1 MFEASFLFN
10 LPCLVGATAID
21 ISWLIEK
28 VSLATWETIYMVIIS
43 TVLAY
48 LMGLPLGV
56 ILVITEKGHILEN
69 IPLNQILGFIVNVFR
84 SIPFIIFLILVIPL
98 TKLLVGG
105 FIGTVASMVPLTL
118 AAVPFVARL
127 VETSLKEI
135 EWGLIEAALSMGANA
150 WQIITKVLLPEASP
164 SLILGVAI
172 TTINLVSYSATAGI
186 VGGGGLGTLA
196 YYYGYQRY
204 QTLVLL
210 VTVVI
215 LVVMVQGVQVLGDT
229 LAARVVKQR
238 R

>member
-1 MFEASFLFN
+1 MSSV
-10 LPCLVGATAID
+10 C
-21 ISWLIEK
+21 WLIEK
-28 VSLATWETIYMVIIS
+28 VSLATWETIYMVAIS
-43 TVLAY
+43 TALAY
-48 LMGLPLGV
+48 VMGLPLGV
-56 ILVITEKGHILEN
+56 ILVITDKGHILEN
-69 IPLNQILGFIVNVFR
+69 AMVNQILGFIVNVFR

-135 EWGLIEAALSMGANA
+135 EWGLIEAALSMGANT
-150 WQIITKVLLPEASP
+150 WQIITKVLLPETSP

-172 TTINLVSYSATAGI
+172 TTINLVSYSAMAGI

-196 YYYGYQRY
+196 YYYGFQRY

-215 LVVMVQGVQVLGDT
+215 LVVMVQGVQLLGDT
-229 LAARVVKQR
+229 LAARVIKQR

>member
-1 MFEASFLFN
+1 
-10 LPCLVGATAID
+10 
-21 ISWLIEK
+21 
-28 VSLATWETIYMVIIS
+28 MVAIS
-43 TVLAY
+43 TALAY
-48 LMGLPLGV
+48 VMGLPLGV
-56 ILVITEKGHILEN
+56 ILVITDKGHILEN
-69 IPLNQILGFIVNVFR
+69 AMVNQILGFIVNVFR

-135 EWGLIEAALSMGANA
+135 EWGLIEAALSMGANT
-150 WQIITKVLLPEASP
+150 WQIITKVLLPETSP

-172 TTINLVSYSATAGI
+172 TTINLVSYSAMAGI

-210 VTVVI
+210 VTVII
-215 LVVMVQGVQVLGDT
+215 LVVMVQGVQLLGDT
-229 LAARVVKQR
+229 LAARVIKQR

>member
-135 EWGLIEAALSMGANA
+135 EWGLIEAALSMGANT

-172 TTINLVSYSATAGI
+172 TTINLVSYSAMAGI

-215 LVVMVQGVQVLGDT
+215 LVVMVQGVQLLGDT

>member
-1 MFEASFLFN
+1 MIEASILFN
-10 LPCLVGATAID
+10 LPCLVGATPVD
-21 ISWLIEK
+21 VSWLIEK

-43 TVLAY
+43 TALAY
-48 LMGLPLGV
+48 VMGLPLGV
-56 ILVITEKGHILEN
+56 ILVITEKGHIVEN

-172 TTINLVSYSATAGI
+172 TTINLVSYSAMAGI

-196 YYYGYQRY
+196 YYYGFQRY
-204 QTLVLL
+204 QTLILL
-210 VTVVI
+210 VTVIVLVI
-215 LVVMVQGVQVLGDT
+215 MVQGVQVLGDT
-229 LAARVVKQR
+229 LAARAVKQR